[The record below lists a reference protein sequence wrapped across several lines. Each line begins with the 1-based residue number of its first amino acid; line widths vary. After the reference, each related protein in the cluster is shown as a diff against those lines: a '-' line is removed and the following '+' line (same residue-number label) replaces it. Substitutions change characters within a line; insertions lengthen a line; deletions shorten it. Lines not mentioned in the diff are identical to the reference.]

1 MKKLID
7 AEVAFNSMKLRQMGA
22 DVKVINSKMSYVKF
36 DINGFKVSY
45 VYNINKHGKYFLERI
60 SPYPIALREF
70 DDEDDIIEIIK
81 IDLEQ
86 FRNAVKSHNIKS
98 FIDINRRLSE
108 VIKKFE
114 DLFLYYNVPE
124 EENTIIYEK
133 LNEIEKEI
141 EKTKNS
147 AKRVYH
153 KKDPDFLK

>member
-7 AEVAFNSMKLRQMGA
+7 AEVAFKSMKLRQMGA
-22 DVKVINSKMSYVKF
+22 DVKVINSKMCYVKF
-36 DINGFKVSY
+36 DINGLKVSY
-45 VYNINKHGKYFLERI
+45 VYNINKHGRYFLERI
-60 SPYPIALREF
+60 APYPIALREF
-70 DDEDDIIEIIK
+70 DEENDIIDIIEIDI
-81 IDLEQ
+81 EQ
-86 FRNAVKSHNIKS
+86 FKNALGSHNIDS

-108 VIKKFE
+108 IIKKFE

-124 EENTIIYEK
+124 EENEIIYKK
-133 LNEIEKEI
+133 LDDIEKEI